1 MQIQR
6 VTSSQYENFNNKN
19 SINPNFTSIKSVK
32 CEGLY
37 KKYPEFAYKLTYIDD
52 NHIEQL
58 QLIPLCRECHE
69 REHNRLHEPP
79 PPLTA
84 ERS

>member
-37 KKYPEFAYKLTYIDD
+37 KKYPEFATELVQAFKKI
-52 NHIEQL
+52 QL
-58 QLIPLCRECHE
+58 QWIFVKI
-69 REHNRLHEPP
+69 
-79 PPLTA
+79 
-84 ERS
+84 